1 MKQVQGKIA
10 FGGIAIGPVRSIGGT
25 HQMVR
30 RTRVED
36 TEQEL
41 ARFTQAKAC
50 ALQELQSLYEKAL
63 PQVGEEHAAI
73 FEVHQMMLDDADYC
87 DSITHM
93 ITNQQVNAEY
103 AVATTG
109 DNFSEMFAAM
119 DDEYMRA
126 RSADVKDI
134 SERVIRILCGVKEAS
149 EHGAEPAVILAD
161 DLAPSETIQLD
172 RSSVLAFVTREG
184 SVNSHTAI
192 LARMMNI
199 PALVATPADE
209 LADGTLVIVDGRQGL
224 FIADPDDETRAK
236 YEKLLEAEKE
246 QRKLLATLKG
256 KETVTKSGKKIH
268 LYANIGGVS
277 DVAAVLENDAE
288 GIGLFRS
295 EFLYLQND
303 DYPSEEEQFLAYR
316 RVLEM
321 MAGKRVIIRTLD
333 IGADKK
339 IDYFQLDAEE
349 NPATWLPCRAYLSG
363 SSGYFPHTATGAL
376 PCKSIWKAGRD
387 DTDDRLCMGGC

>member
-1 MKQVQGKIA
+1 
-10 FGGIAIGPVRSIGGT
+10 
-25 HQMVR
+25 
-30 RTRVED
+30 
-36 TEQEL
+36 
-41 ARFTQAKAC
+41 
-50 ALQELQSLYEKAL
+50 
-63 PQVGEEHAAI
+63 
-73 FEVHQMMLDDADYC
+73 MMLDDADYC

-295 EFLYLQND
+295 EF
-303 DYPSEEEQFLAYR
+303 SFIFTE
-316 RVLEM
+316 
-321 MAGKRVIIRTLD
+321 
-333 IGADKK
+333 
-339 IDYFQLDAEE
+339 
-349 NPATWLPCRAYLSG
+349 
-363 SSGYFPHTATGAL
+363 
-376 PCKSIWKAGRD
+376 
-387 DTDDRLCMGGC
+387 